1 MDTENLGEP
10 SRIRMSRRDFPRK
23 VKAQAILRAN
33 GCCEACSA
41 KLKVGEAEVDH
52 ILPDALGGEPI
63 LSNARVLCRVCHR
76 TKTDQDIGRIRKADR
91 QRDCAELRAA
101 LRECQRT
108 LAMMV
113 APESVRQTTV
123 AAAYA
128 SCVAAEAKARKLLG
142 GCDGSA

>member
-1 MDTENLGEP
+1 M
-10 SRIRMSRRDFPRK
+10 RRDFPRK

-76 TKTDQDIGRIRKADR
+76 AKTDQDIGRIRKADR
-91 QRDCAELRAA
+91 QRDRHTGALAKTSLIRSRGFEPPVPQRRASTP
-101 LRECQRT
+101 L
-108 LAMMV
+108 
-113 APESVRQTTV
+113 PEHKQLPPR
-123 AAAYA
+123 
-128 SCVAAEAKARKLLG
+128 RLG
-142 GCDGSA
+142 

>member
-1 MDTENLGEP
+1 M
-10 SRIRMSRRDFPRK
+10 RRRDFPRK

-76 TKTDQDIGRIRKADR
+76 AKTDQDIGRIRKADR
-91 QRDCAELRAA
+91 QRDRHSGALAKPSLIRSRGFEPPAPQRRASTP
-101 LRECQRT
+101 L
-108 LAMMV
+108 
-113 APESVRQTTV
+113 PEHKQLPPR
-123 AAAYA
+123 
-128 SCVAAEAKARKLLG
+128 RLG
-142 GCDGSA
+142 

>member
-1 MDTENLGEP
+1 M
-10 SRIRMSRRDFPRK
+10 RRDFPRK

-91 QRDCAELRAA
+91 ARDKHTGALAKPSFFQSRGFDKRPPQRRASSA
-101 LRECQRT
+101 LAKPLPPRRLSSNTESRT
-108 LAMMV
+108 
-113 APESVRQTTV
+113 
-123 AAAYA
+123 
-128 SCVAAEAKARKLLG
+128 
-142 GCDGSA
+142 